1 MFAADMTRTMM
12 LLGVST
18 IQELRAEG
26 RELIRHRSE
35 AFFHATP
42 AEGLRARLAYE
53 EMSAH

>member
-1 MFAADMTRTMM
+1 MTRTMM

-35 AFFHATP
+35 AFARTAPTASPEAQMAYAEMRTP
-42 AEGLRARLAYE
+42 
-53 EMSAH
+53 